1 MTQYKDLFGGSTRA
15 PKPAAAPIAEPVMA
29 VPVQTTQT
37 SPVVPSADLGLQ
49 APAASTAKVP
59 VADHALVLQIRQ
71 IGNDRLEEIG
81 GRQTQQLVALSEQL
95 LAKTRASDTGEF
107 GRGMND
113 ILRLMATVQYDQLG
127 EPSGVSGL
135 ISKVKRTFKV
145 AKVDVI
151 QAFDSAKGQIDKI
164 SNDMRARL
172 RVMEGD
178 HQWLANAY
186 TANLADM
193 QALEQILPA
202 VELVLAEEQQKLN
215 AMDPNEPMSM
225 AEQRQRVDR
234 LSRRAETIALQIQQ
248 AKLRAFQ
255 IKGLEDT
262 NKGIADDFR
271 SLLENAI
278 PAWGTD
284 ISMGLL
290 SLRQKANIEI
300 SNRVKDQ
307 IQTSMKRAA
316 DQIHDNVINS
326 EKALQR
332 QAVDINTLQH
342 VQDKTI
348 AMIRQKV
355 QLAEQRSQQRVQTIQ
370 ELTRMD
376 TELKQSLSS
385 K

>member
-1 MTQYKDLFGGSTRA
+1 MTQYKDLFGGGTPA
-15 PKPAAAPIAEPVMA
+15 PRPTTTAPQPTVATPIHTPQPANL
-29 VPVQTTQT
+29 VPTI
-37 SPVVPSADLGLQ
+37 DLGMQ
-49 APAASTAKVP
+49 APVTA
-59 VADHALVLQIRQ
+59 VAPAVDNALVAQIRQ
-71 IGNDRLEEIG
+71 ISSDRLEEIG
-81 GRQTQQLVALSEQL
+81 GRQTQQLVGLSEQL
-95 LAKTRASDTGEF
+95 LAKTRATDTGEF

-113 ILRLMATVQYDQLG
+113 ILRLMSTVQYDQLG

-135 ISKVKRTFKV
+135 INKVKRTFKV
-145 AKVDVI
+145 AKVDVV

-164 SNDMRARL
+164 SNDMRSRL
-172 RVMEGD
+172 RVMD
-178 HQWLANAY
+178 SDNQWLINAY
-186 TANLADM
+186 NANLVDM
-193 QALEQILPA
+193 QSLEQILPA
-202 VELVLAEEQQKLN
+202 VQIVLEEEQQKLA
-215 AMDPNEPMSM
+215 AMDPSDPMKI

-234 LSRRAETIALQIQQ
+234 LNRRAETIALQIHQ

-255 IKGLEDT
+255 IKGLEDA
-262 NKGIADDFR
+262 NKGITDDFR

-332 QAVDINTLQH
+332 QAVDVNTLQH

-348 AMIRQKV
+348 DMIRQKV
-355 QLAEQRSQQRVQTIQ
+355 QLAEQRSQQRAQTMQ
-370 ELTRMD
+370 ELARMD
-376 TELKQSLSS
+376 TELKQSLTT